1 MKLFRKHIRKFAAFV
16 AVNML
21 IEILAP
27 AKLWAL
33 TSGPSQPEVQS
44 FQPVSV
50 SDMVNPFSGDFSYNI
65 PLIDVDGYP
74 INLAYSSG
82 ITNDAEASWVGL
94 GWNINPG
101 VINRS
106 MRGIPD
112 EFNGGEDL
120 ITKEMNIRPN
130 YTIGANLGL
139 GTELFG
145 KDLQEMGLS
154 LKYSFGVN
162 FNNYNG
168 YGVEQSITP
177 SFSASAGSK
186 GTLTS
191 SLGLKSSSSGGLT
204 VSPNLSY
211 ESKKQL
217 IDKDNYRNTKI
228 NKSIGSSFNSRGG
241 LGSLTLSVSAEN
253 DKYKKKDDKW
263 KHSSGTG
270 SAGGG
275 IDFGMSSFVPTIN
288 TPMQN
293 FSANFSYKFGASATG
308 MFYKSTISGYFS
320 WQGLNIPDKTDVVPA
335 YGYLNT
341 QNASKDADGYLTG
354 MLDINRDWDMPYN
367 KNTPSLP
374 ITNYT
379 YDILSVNGQGLGGS
393 FRPFRNDFGYVSDN
407 IAENVSNGGSLGLEA
422 GPGQLF
428 HGGVDISIN
437 HNSTVTRGW
446 KKNNPA
452 AQILTPKGSD
462 PDPLYEPYAYKEMG
476 ELSVDDEPGLFESI
490 GSSAAVRIGLE
501 NAGGFEVKTRSK
513 FEKNDG
519 GVIDIPTKNYRS
531 KRLKRNQTLTLLKF
545 SELAYKGLNSND
557 DPLYKAPDHHI
568 GEVSVL
574 RNDGVRYVYGIPA
587 YNTYQ
592 EETSFSVGMYMD
604 PNSADYVNKNVHEQ
618 GYDNVNGLF
627 YYKTGDNSKSNKRGR
642 DNYYSSTRMP
652 AYAHSYLLTAVLSP
666 DYVDV
671 DKTRGPSEG
680 DIGNFTMFKYKK
692 LSKPY
697 KWRTPYDEYGMSA
710 NFNEGLK
717 SDPFDDQANY
727 VYGEK
732 EMWYLDKI
740 ETKNTVAVF
749 VTEDR
754 KDGFG
759 AKNRDGGIGDVP
771 MKLLRKIVL
780 YNRADYEANQ
790 NNAIPIKEVHFEY
803 DYSLCPDVPNNSG
816 DVEMVNGVNLNANK
830 GKLTLKRIYFTY
842 GKSFKS
848 KFSPYEFNYTN
859 IYDANFNPAYGLK
872 NYDRWATYKPNQG
885 DLLHPDNNTTNSE
898 FPYTTQKKAE
908 VDKYATAWTL
918 SKIMLPSGGSIN
930 IEAESDDYA
939 YVQNKRAMQMFKINS
954 IGSDNNFNNPSDFL
968 NPANNK
974 LMENFYSE
982 DHNDN
987 NQYLTIKLDDPI
999 LSSVSDKK
1007 AKFNDLYLKGI
1018 KDLYFKF
1025 MVNIKNDLDVRYENV
1040 NGYAEI
1046 DDYGTLSYND
1056 PNGNHNYAWIKLK
1069 EVHQGDNQLTS
1080 MVNPIS
1086 KSAWHFG
1093 RKHMSKVLYGNSVP
1107 EEYSVEAFMNKVT
1120 DASFVKTISQTIQG
1134 ANGFLKNSDFGKVA
1148 KLTHSFIR
1156 LDCPSRK
1163 KLGGSLRVKRI
1174 AISDEWSNMVNASGN
1189 VNTTYGQEYSYTTTD
1204 NTTGETI
1211 SSGVAAWEP
1220 SIGGDEN
1227 PFKLPIWYGD
1237 KQEQL
1242 LMPDDESYLEGP
1254 VGESFF
1260 PSPSVGYSKVTVK
1273 NFGQSNVKRHGT
1285 GFVVNEYY
1293 TAKDFPTIVESTT
1306 IDAKPKK
1313 TKPWFKLLKI
1323 YNRDYMTV
1331 SQGYSIELNDMHGK
1345 QKAMW
1350 VYSEDATKPI
1360 SGVEYKYQSK
1370 ETSDKEARRLTNWTT
1385 VVKPDGSNSQ
1395 REIGVEYDFVADFRE
1410 QRSQTISG
1418 GLNTNVTSFL
1428 AAFIPAVVPV
1438 VLPTSST
1445 EITRFRSAV
1454 ATKVIY
1460 RYGILSETIAHDLG
1474 SSVSTQNLAY
1484 DSETGLV
1491 LLTKTKNNFED
1502 EIYSFNYPAH
1512 WYYGRMGQA
1521 YKNLGMYL
1529 NNVTVSSGNYFINY
1543 ADRYFVPGDELIY
1556 DNLDLAWVKEVY
1568 PDHVVLMNEMGKEF
1582 IPSQQGKSMRLVRS
1596 GNRNIIGVSM
1606 GSITSL
1612 ENPLPKLQ
1620 TNMFTAVLNTSSQV
1634 FKEDW
1639 KTYCDCYLSSDSRVK
1654 NSKNPYATGAK
1665 GIWRAYKSFAYLTDR
1680 EHTWKNNN
1688 TNIRKDGQYVSFNP
1702 FWKWMDGAFAKDETN
1717 WTWTSEVTEMSPYGA
1732 ELENQDALKRY
1743 SAATYGYNNT
1753 IPTSVAAN
1761 ARYRETGFD
1770 AMEDYGFNTCVGAHF
1785 GFRANA
1791 ANVSEQKSH
1800 TGKRSMRISVGSP
1813 ISFTRTLTICNQ

>member
-1 MKLFRKHIRKFAAFV
+1 MKLFRKHIRKIATFLAINIIV
-16 AVNML
+16 
-21 IEILAP
+21 EIFAP

-33 TSGPSQPEVQS
+33 TSGPTQPEVQS
-44 FQPVSV
+44 FQPVSI
-50 SDMVNPFSGDFSYNI
+50 SDMVNPFTGDFSYNI

-74 INLAYSSG
+74 INLAYNSG

-101 VINRS
+101 AINRS

-112 EFNGGEDL
+112 EFNGGEDAVK
-120 ITKEMNIRPN
+120 KEFNLRPN
-130 YTIGANLGL
+130 YTIGANMGL
-139 GTELFG
+139 GAELFG
-145 KDLQEMGLS
+145 SELNDMGFS
-154 LKYSFGVN
+154 LKYSLGIN

-168 YGVEQSITP
+168 YGVEQSLSP
-177 SFSASAGSK
+177 SFSSSAGNS
-186 GTLTS
+186 GMFNAG
-191 SLGLKSSSSGGLT
+191 LGLNSSSSGGLT
-204 VSPNLSY
+204 ISPTISFQQKSELKEKRERTTKVSL
-211 ESKKQL
+211 
-217 IDKDNYRNTKI
+217 
-228 NKSIGSSFNSRGG
+228 GSALNSRAG
-241 LGSLTLSVSAEN
+241 LTELSLTANSN
-253 DKYKKKDDKW
+253 WQTKK
-263 KHSSGTG
+263 GNPAG
-270 SAGGG
+270 MGGG
-275 IDFGMSSFVPTIN
+275 YELPIGLSSYTPSINMPMS
-288 TPMQN
+288 N
-293 FSANFSYKFGASATG
+293 FSCDFSYKFGSEAVGLFANTSI
-308 MFYKSTISGYFS
+308 KGYFS
-320 WQGLNIPDKTDVVPA
+320 LQQMNLSDGLMTVPA
-335 YGYLNT
+335 YGYLNS
-341 QNASKDADGYLTG
+341 QNASKDANGYLTG
-354 MLDINRDWDMPYN
+354 MMDINRDWEIPYN

-379 YDILSVNGQGLGGS
+379 YDVLSVSGQGMGGS
-393 FRPFRNDFGYVSDN
+393 FRPFRNDFGYVADN
-407 IAENVSNGGSLGLEA
+407 LAENVSNGASLSMEA
-422 GPGQLF
+422 GGGQLL
-428 HGGVDISIN
+428 HAGANISIN
-437 HNSTVTRGW
+437 QNSTVTRSW
-446 KKNNPA
+446 QKNNPA
-452 AQILTPKGSD
+452 STTLSFKSTGD
-462 PDPLYEPYAYKEMG
+462 DPLYEPYSYKEMG
-476 ELSVDDEPGLFESI
+476 ELSVDDEPNLFESI
-490 GSSAAVRIGLE
+490 GGSTAVRIGLE
-501 NAGGFEVKTRSK
+501 NAGGFEVKTKSK

-531 KRLKRNQTLTLLKF
+531 KRIKRNQILTLLKY

-568 GEVSVL
+568 GEISVL

-592 EETSFSVGMYMD
+592 EETSFSVGMYID
-604 PNSADYVNKNVHEQ
+604 PKFSEYETKYVHDQ
-618 GYDNVNGLF
+618 SYDNSNGLF
-627 YYKTGDNSKSNKRGR
+627 YYKTGDNSVKNKRGR
-642 DNYYSSTRMP
+642 DYYYSSTKMP

-666 DYVDV
+666 DFVDV
-671 DKTRGPSEG
+671 DKTRGPSAG

-740 ETKNTVAVF
+740 ETKNTIAIF

-771 MKLLRKIVL
+771 TKLLRKISL
-780 YNRADYEANQ
+780 YNRADYEVNGT
-790 NNAIPIKEVHFEY
+790 NAIPIKEVHFEY
-803 DYSLCPDVPNNSG
+803 DYSLCPNVPNNNGESE
-816 DVEMVNGVNLNANK
+816 VVNGVDLNANK
-830 GKLTLKRIYFTY
+830 GKLTLKKVYFTY
-842 GKSFKS
+842 GNSYKS
-848 KFSPYEFNYTN
+848 KFSPYEFDYTN
-859 IYDANFNPAYGLK
+859 IYQSGFNPSYGLK
-872 NYDRWATYKPNQG
+872 NYDRWGNYKPNQG
-885 DLLHPDNNTTNSE
+885 NLLEPDNNMTNSE
-898 FPYTTQKKAE
+898 FPYSIQDKSLM
-908 VDKYATAWTL
+908 DKYVTAWTL
-918 SKIMLPSGGSIN
+918 SKIHLPSGGSIN
-930 IEAESDDYA
+930 IECESDDYA
-939 YVQNKRAMQMFKINS
+939 SVQNLKAMQMFKINS
-954 IGSDNNFNNPSDFL
+954 IGSSANIGNVSSFL
-968 NPANNK
+968 DPANNK
-974 LMENFYSE
+974 LMEDNSYINS
-982 DHNDN
+982 DRN
-987 NQYLTIKLDDPI
+987 NQYLTVKLDVPI
-999 LSSVSDKK
+999 NSSISDKK
-1007 AKFNDLYLKGI
+1007 ATFFNNYLKGI

-1025 MVNIKNDLDVRYENV
+1025 LVNIKNNNDPRYEYV

-1046 DDYGTLSYND
+1046 EDYGTISYND
-1056 PNGNHNYAWIKLK
+1056 PGNNHNYAWIKLK
-1069 EVHQGDNQLTS
+1069 EVHQGDNQLTT

-1093 RKHMSKVLYGNSVP
+1093 RKRMSKVLYSKEVP
-1107 EEYSVEAFMNKVT
+1107 EEYSMEAFLNKVT
-1120 DASFVKTISQTIQG
+1120 DADFAKTVTQAIQG
-1134 ANGFLKNSDFGKVA
+1134 ANGFLKKHDMGKTA
-1148 KLTHSFIR
+1148 NLSHSFIR
-1156 LDCPSRK
+1156 LNCPKGK
-1163 KLGGSLRVKRI
+1163 KLGGGLRVKRI
-1174 AISDEWSNMVNASGN
+1174 AINDEWDSMVTATGN
-1189 VNTTYGQEYSYTTTD
+1189 TNTSYGQEYTYTTTD
-1204 NTTGETI
+1204 INTGETI

-1273 NFGQSNVKRHGT
+1273 NFGQNTIKRHGT
-1285 GFVVNEYY
+1285 GYVVNEYY
-1293 TAKDFPTIVESTT
+1293 TAKDFPTIVESTS

-1313 TKPWFKLLKI
+1313 TKPWFKVLKI

-1370 ETSDKEARRLTNWTT
+1370 ETDNKECRRLTNLAT
-1385 VVKPDGSNSQ
+1385 VVKPDGSTAQ

-1410 QRSQTISG
+1410 QKSETISG
-1418 GLNTNVTSFL
+1418 GLNTNLTSFL
-1428 AAFIPAVVPV
+1428 AAFVPSVVPL

-1454 ATKVIY
+1454 ATKIIY
-1460 RYGILSETIAHDLG
+1460 RYGILQETIAHDLG

-1491 LLTKTKNNFED
+1491 LLTKTKTNFED
-1502 EIYSFNYPAH
+1502 DIYSLNYPAH
-1512 WYYGRMGQA
+1512 WYYSRMGQA
-1521 YKNLGMYL
+1521 YKNLGLYL
-1529 NNVTVSSGNYFINY
+1529 NNVNISSGGNYFIAN
-1543 ADRYFVPGDELIY
+1543 ADKYFVPGDELIY

-1568 PDHVVLMNEMGKEF
+1568 TDHVVLMNEMGKDF
-1582 IPSQQGKSMRLVRS
+1582 TPASSGKGMRLVRS
-1596 GNRNIIGVSM
+1596 GNRNLIGVSM

-1612 ENPLPKLQ
+1612 ENPLPNLQ
-1620 TNMFTAVLNTSSQV
+1620 TNLFTAVLNTSSQV

-1639 KTYCDCYLSSDSRVK
+1639 KTYCDCYLSADSRVK
-1654 NSKNPYATGAK
+1654 NSQNSYAIGAK

-1688 TNIRKDGQYVSFNP
+1688 SNIRKDGVYTSFNP
-1702 FWKWMDGAFAKDETN
+1702 FWKWLAGSYTKDETN
-1717 WTWTSEVTEMSPYGA
+1717 WTWTSEITEMSPYGA
-1732 ELENQDALKRY
+1732 ELENMDALKRY

-1761 ARYRETGFD
+1761 ARYREVGFD

-1785 GFRANA
+1785 GFRAN
-1791 ANVSEQKSH
+1791 NSNLSNQQSH
-1800 TGKRSMRISVGSP
+1800 TGKQSLRISVGSP
-1813 ISFTRTLTICNQ
+1813 ISFTRTLSLCNQ